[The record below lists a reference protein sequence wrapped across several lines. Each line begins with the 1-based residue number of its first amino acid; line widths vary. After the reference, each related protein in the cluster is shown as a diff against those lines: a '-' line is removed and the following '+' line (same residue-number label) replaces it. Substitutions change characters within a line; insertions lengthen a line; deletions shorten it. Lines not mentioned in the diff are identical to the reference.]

1 MKLRNLN
8 PSFTENPYLTQPIER
23 HLVET
28 LKLQDFDKDGYEILT
43 PIEKLHY
50 DAMNRQLNTEIQFTR
65 SPAQYWY
72 VDDEDS
78 EVGLVLDHCMI
89 IERYAFAGEA
99 RAQLEEVAQERPILY
114 KLLGIKPKWGID
126 FSLDYV
132 SQDICMEVMH
142 VEQDFLAIEEAVEAK
157 QKLEHIIETT
167 DWEAGAQELIKRK
180 SEWYDL
186 SSDDH
191 SDYKA
196 QFFGWARA
204 FDNRK
209 VFS

>member
-23 HLVET
+23 NLVET
-28 LKLQDFDKDGYEILT
+28 LKVQDFDKDGYEILT

-50 DAMNRQLNTEIQFTR
+50 DAMNKTLNEEIQFTR
-65 SPAQYWY
+65 SPAKYWY
-72 VDDEDS
+72 VDEEES
-78 EVGLVLDHCMI
+78 EKGLVLDHCMI
-89 IERYAFAGEA
+89 IERWAFAGEA
-99 RAQLEEVAQERPILY
+99 RKQLEEVARDRPILY

-132 SQDICMEVMH
+132 SQEICMEVMH
-142 VEQDFLAIEEAVEAK
+142 VEQDFLTVEDALAAK
-157 QKLEHIIETT
+157 LKLESIVDNT
-167 DWEAGAQELIKRK
+167 DWRAGAQELIARK
-180 SEWYDL
+180 TEWYDL

-196 QFFGWARA
+196 QFFGWHRA

>member
-1 MKLRNLN
+1 MKLKNLN
-8 PSFTENPYLTQPIER
+8 PAFTDSPYLTQPIER

-28 LKLQDFDKDGYEILT
+28 LKVQDFDKDGYEILT

-50 DAMNRQLNTEIQFTR
+50 DAMNKTLNEEIQFTR
-65 SPAQYWY
+65 SPAKYWY
-72 VDDEDS
+72 VDEEES
-78 EVGLVLDHCMI
+78 EKGLVLDHCMI
-89 IERYAFAGEA
+89 IERWAFAGAA
-99 RAQLEEVAQERPILY
+99 REQLEEVAQDRPILY

-132 SQDICMEVMH
+132 SQEICMEVMH
-142 VEQDFLAIEEAVEAK
+142 VEQDFLTVEDALIAK
-157 QKLEHIIETT
+157 QKLEHIIENT
-167 DWEAGAQELIKRK
+167 DWQAGARELISRK